1 MISKS
6 PVAYEEAVSFMERR
20 AAEIH
25 AGTAPDTLWLCEH
38 PALYTAGTSASE
50 DEILDDRLPVH
61 HTGRGGRVTYHGPGQ
76 KIGYVMVDL
85 KRRGEDVRAFV
96 GDLEAWLIG
105 ALAHFGVTAERR
117 QGRIGLWVARDDGR
131 EDKIAAIGVR
141 IRHWV
146 SFHGAALNVAP
157 DLSHYQ
163 GIVPCGIRDHGV
175 TSLKELGIEAD
186 MAEVDAVLGECF
198 EKTFNTSLVPT
209 SAPIQIR

>member
-1 MISKS
+1 
-6 PVAYEEAVSFMERR
+6 MESRV
-20 AAEIH
+20 AEIR

-38 PALYTAGTSASE
+38 PALYTAGTSATE

-76 KIGYVMVDL
+76 RIGYVMVDL

-96 GDLEAWLIG
+96 GDLEGWLI
-105 ALAHFGVTAERR
+105 ATLARFGVTAERR
-117 QGRIGLWVARDDGR
+117 RGRIGLWVARGDGR

-141 IRHWV
+141 IRRWV

-157 DLSHYQ
+157 DLDHYQ

-186 MAEVDAVLGECF
+186 MAEVDEVLGECF
-198 EKTFNTSLVPT
+198 ERTFNVSLAA
-209 SAPIQIR
+209 SMDD

>member
-1 MISKS
+1 MLRISKT

-20 AAEIH
+20 VAEIH
-25 AGTAPDTLWLCEH
+25 AGAAPDTLWLCEH

-76 KIGYVMVDL
+76 RIGYVMVDL

-117 QGRIGLWVARDDGR
+117 QGRIGLWVTRNDGR

-141 IRHWV
+141 IRRWV

-157 DLSHYQ
+157 DLRYYQ

-175 TSLKELGIEAD
+175 TSLKDLGIEAD
-186 MAEVDAVLGECF
+186 MAEVDAVLAACF
-198 EKTFNTSLVPT
+198 EETFNTSLT
-209 SAPIQIR
+209 ASIDD

>member
-1 MISKS
+1 M
-6 PVAYEEAVSFMERR
+6 AYEKAVSFMERR

-25 AGTAPDTLWLCEH
+25 AGTAPETLWLCEH

-61 HTGRGGRVTYHGPGQ
+61 QTGRGGRVTYHGPGQ
-76 KIGYVMVDL
+76 RIGYVMVDL

-96 GDLEAWLIG
+96 RDLEGWLIG

-117 QGRIGLWVARDDGR
+117 QGRIGLWVARADGS

-157 DLSHYQ
+157 DLGHYQ

-175 TSLKELGIEAD
+175 TSMKELGIEAD
-186 MAEVDAVLGECF
+186 MAEVDAALGKCF
-198 EKTFNTSLVPT
+198 EKTFNISLA
-209 SAPIQIR
+209 APFIQIR